1 MSSAEHLQEA
11 IDVGCT
17 RDDHD
22 HVADHRAEVLAEVT
36 AWLLKKARE
45 FGSLTG
51 RENAVREEVLQR
63 MASKIA
69 RGAVRPDNLRL
80 PAGAA
85 EKDTREGESTPA
97 LTVYRASH
105 DSIVMGLYT
114 TATEARVHCEAEERR
129 SWPTGT
135 NLSFDWIEDEGDGV
149 AELVVV
155 AGQTE
160 ESITG
165 YVVTAL
171 EVASKYDPEADV

>member
-1 MSSAEHLQEA
+1 MSAAEHLQEA

-22 HVADHRAEVLAEVT
+22 HVADHRAEVL
-36 AWLLKKARE
+36 RE
-45 FGSLTG
+45 
-51 RENAVREEVLQR
+51 
-63 MASKIA
+63 
-69 RGAVRPDNLRL
+69 
-80 PAGAA
+80 AA
-85 EKDTREGESTPA
+85 EKAESLRQFTKACGARKAAQISENVGILRVAEELRRMADKPEKDTSTGESTPA

-135 NLSFDWIEDEGDGV
+135 NLSFDWIEDEEDGV